1 MTKHCLI
8 TEEPIT
14 PENDTKAHVLP
25 SAVGGRL
32 RPRGILSKNGN
43 NLLGDKIDLPLIQ
56 AFQSLMNLLNGSR
69 DRGQNR
75 PTPMTDESGKV
86 FIFKFGEPLSLAQP
100 EYNEAEVDGNTHIVI
115 KARNLK
121 EVRTLLGRAKA
132 RYPGFDI
139 DVAMAH
145 AVLEHQWPDGMLHH
159 QLQFGPN
166 AVFPAIFV
174 AASIFAAS
182 HGHKPHPQLKTYVRS
197 FDADHPALPPDTFY
211 FMPAKRWIST
221 SAEVAHIFTL
231 IGDAAAGRMLV
242 YVELFSFVCIGVLLP
257 FDGTQD
263 VCETYA
269 VDVLTGQEVPVSID
283 QGVVRSIPWA
293 ATHQLGDASL
303 LAFTKTKL
311 EELVRLAQRREWTAV
326 LDQIINRAFGPANGR
341 RLMPRDYAK
350 LIGEVVQ
357 STAPSD

>member
-115 KARNLK
+115 KACNLK

-145 AVLEHQWPDGMLHH
+145 AVLEHQWP
-159 QLQFGPN
+159 
-166 AVFPAIFV
+166 
-174 AASIFAAS
+174 
-182 HGHKPHPQLKTYVRS
+182 
-197 FDADHPALPPDTFY
+197 PDTFY

-221 SAEVAHIFTL
+221 SAEVAHIVTL

-357 STAPSD
+357 STITQWKHPAIDPAARQQQLLQFDALCAQFQGRLPFFARCWFRHLIARHRATLAKAVNG